1 VAKLNEA
8 TCPSTANCANE
19 NFADSCW
26 NTVATGHTADTAG
39 QFRVVLKYS
48 GGCQYL
54 YFNVYKNTLNP
65 TVLPMILFVPP
76 LVELQLVVFHLD
88 MSTV

>member
-8 TCPSTANCANE
+8 TCPSTAIANCANE

-26 NTVATGHTADTAG
+26 NTVATGQNYQADTAG

-48 GGCQYL
+48 GGCQSV
-54 YFNVYKNTLNP
+54 F
-65 TVLPMILFVPP
+65 IL
-76 LVELQLVVFHLD
+76 
-88 MSTV
+88 MSIKIR

>member
-1 VAKLNEA
+1 LPNIFLCGQLQSDWSKPILRIFNRVAKLNEA

-48 GGCQYL
+48 GGCK
-54 YFNVYKNTLNP
+54 VS
-65 TVLPMILFVPP
+65 LF
-76 LVELQLVVFHLD
+76 
-88 MSTV
+88 